1 MVLQLDLVHM
11 VDTAQPQLLV
21 LVVQVKQIIV
31 ISRTS
36 LLVMKACKCI
46 PLHPWSITNTQRHK
60 VMVLSRYVM
69 FKDKGSCV

>member
-60 VMVLSRYVM
+60 VMVSSRYVM